1 MATKKERVKAR
12 VASNKV
18 KYLKVSKGDAW
29 YDIEKL
35 VCDESIYPRRN
46 ILSSKVNQ
54 YKDAMELGQIF
65 PAITVETRNERP
77 TGRILDGWHRYHA
90 LLKQGAKEI
99 SVTYVEC
106 KDDVEAL
113 RQSYILNN
121 THGLAYSAIE
131 VQDYVKTANDLGMSY
146 DMIAEDINKTP
157 KKVQTMVKNFG
168 TAKDGSTIALKRGLR
183 HLRDNSNVTKKQE
196 ALNKAWIGS
205 SANVYVSLLYK
216 YLDANAFK
224 TDDVKFVKLMDKLTD
239 KWMQIRKT
247 L

>member
-1 MATKKERVKAR
+1 MTTKQQRVKAR

-18 KYLKVSKGDAW
+18 KYLKLSKGDAW

-46 ILSSKVNQ
+46 ILSSKINQ

-65 PAITVETRNERP
+65 PAITVETKNERP
-77 TGRILDGWHRYHA
+77 TGRILDGWHRYYA

-99 SVTYVEC
+99 SVTFVEC

-121 THGLAYSAIE
+121 THGLAYSA
-131 VQDYVKTANDLGMSY
+131 T
-146 DMIAEDINKTP
+146 DINKTP
-157 KKVQTMVKNFG
+157 KKVESMVKNFG
-168 TAKDGSTIALKRGLR
+168 TAKDGSTIALKRGLT
-183 HLRDNSNVTKKQE
+183 HLRDTSISKKQE

-224 TDDVKFVKLMDKLTD
+224 TDDVKFVKLMNKLTD
-239 KWMQIRKT
+239 KWMEVRKT

>member
-1 MATKKERVKAR
+1 MATKQQRVKAR

-65 PAITVETRNERP
+65 PAITVETKNERP

-121 THGLAYSAIE
+121 THGLAYSSIE
-131 VQDYVKTANDLGMSY
+131 VKDYVKTATDLGMTY
-146 DMIAEDINKTP
+146 EMIATDINKTP

-168 TAKDGSTIALKRGLR
+168 TAQDGSSVALKRPLA
-183 HLRDNSNVTKKQE
+183 HLREKSYITKKQK
-196 ALNKAWIGS
+196 ALNKAMIGVS
-205 SANVYVSLLYK
+205 PNVMASLLYRL
-216 YLDANAFK
+216 LDANAMK
-224 TDDVKFVKLMDKLTD
+224 EDDVKFVKLMNKLTD
-239 KWMQIRKT
+239 KWMEVRKT

>member
-1 MATKKERVKAR
+1 MATKQQRVTAR

-18 KYLKVSKGDAW
+18 KYLKLSKGDAW

-46 ILSSKVNQ
+46 ILSSKINQ

-65 PAITVETRNERP
+65 PAITVETKNERP
-77 TGRILDGWHRYHA
+77 TGRILDGWHRYYA

-99 SVTYVEC
+99 SVTFVEC

-131 VQDYVKTANDLGMSY
+131 IKDYVKTASDLGMSY
-146 DMIAEDINKTP
+146 DMIATDINKTP
-157 KKVQTMVKNFG
+157 KKVESMVKNFG
-168 TAKDGSTIALKRGLR
+168 TAKDGSTIALKRGLT
-183 HLRDNSNVTKKQE
+183 HLRDTSITKKQ
-196 ALNKAWIGS
+196 
-205 SANVYVSLLYK
+205 
-216 YLDANAFK
+216 K
-224 TDDVKFVKLMDKLTD
+224 TM
-239 KWMQIRKT
+239 
-247 L
+247 